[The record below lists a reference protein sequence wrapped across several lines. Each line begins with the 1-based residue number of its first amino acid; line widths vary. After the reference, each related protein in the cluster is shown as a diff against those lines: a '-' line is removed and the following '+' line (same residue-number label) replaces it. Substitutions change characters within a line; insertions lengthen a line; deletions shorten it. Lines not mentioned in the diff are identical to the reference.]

1 MRKTLTFLLILF
13 AVSAQAKRDS
23 VSIRQ
28 YEEMLLAY
36 QSKIDSLKQ
45 ANHQR
50 ALNTYDAYKLFSPAT
65 FYHSVAANSMSLD
78 ENTQSTESREVDNVL
93 MNIYMNHPELV
104 STSENNL
111 REASVVKESIM
122 DPIKH
127 NVELVEKIS
136 PSPQESEEAK
146 VDVVVTKPNF
156 WKIKGDYYLQFLQNY
171 ISGNWYKGGE
181 SNYAMLASAT
191 IEANYDNKEKLKWDN
206 KLEMKLGFQTSR
218 ADSIH
223 KLKSSEDLLR
233 LTSNLGLQASKRW
246 YYTLNVLA
254 YTQFMRGYKSN
265 NNMTFSDFMSPF
277 TLNISLGMKYNVEW
291 MNKKLT
297 GNIQLSP
304 FSYNFKYV
312 DRLGLSK
319 RNGIDEGKHVMSDF
333 GSMFTADLTWKFSDN
348 ISWKT
353 RLYGFTSFRRA
364 ELEWENTFTF
374 KFNKYIS
381 SNIFIY
387 PRFDDAAVRDDHHAY
402 WQFKEYASLG
412 FSYSF

>member
-1 MRKTLTFLLILF
+1 MRKTLTFLFLLF
-13 AVSAQAKRDS
+13 AVSIHAKRDS
-23 VSIRQ
+23 VSVQQ
-28 YEEMLLAY
+28 YEDMLLAY

-45 ANHQR
+45 ANHQA
-50 ALNTYDAYKLFSPAT
+50 ALNPYNAYKLFSPTT
-65 FYHSVAANSMSLD
+65 FFHSVAGNNMSLND
-78 ENTQSTESREVDNVL
+78 EMQNSEDEEIDNTLLNVYL
-93 MNIYMNHPELV
+93 NRPELV
-104 STSENNL
+104 SNSEDNL
-111 REASVVKESIM
+111 REASVVKENIVG
-122 DPIKH
+122 PIKH
-127 NVELVEKIS
+127 NVELVEKVA
-136 PSPQESEEAK
+136 PLPQENEEAK

-181 SNYAMLASAT
+181 SNYAMLASST
-191 IEANYDNKEKLKWDN
+191 IEANYDNQQKLKWDN

-223 KLKSSEDLLR
+223 RLKSSEDLLR
-233 LTSNLGLQASKRW
+233 LTSNLGLQASKKW

-265 NNMTFSDFMSPF
+265 NIMTFSDFMSPF

-291 MNKKLT
+291 VNKKLT
-297 GNIQLSP
+297 GNIQISP

-312 DRLGLSK
+312 DRLALST
-319 RNGIDEGKHVMSDF
+319 RNGIDEGKHVLSDF
-333 GSMFTADLTWKFSDN
+333 GSMFTADLTWKFTDN
-348 ISWKT
+348 ITWKT
-353 RLYGFTSFRRA
+353 RLYGFTSFSRA
-364 ELEWENTFTF
+364 ELEWENTISF

-387 PRFDDAAVRDDHHAY
+387 PRFDDSVMRDEHHAY

-412 FSYSF
+412 FSYTF